1 MGKRDPTGAAAGPR
15 PAREATPARA
25 AGRTL
30 AGRGAARYDDHV
42 TIDEDVKARLVRGDH
57 RGAATEAL
65 RSFGPKILGYL
76 QAVLRDEADAADAFS
91 VFAEHLWKGL
101 PAWRGESSLKTWA
114 FKLAWNAALN
124 LKDEAWRRR
133 GRRFRTGEASRL
145 AEEIRTRTGV
155 RVERQRQ
162 ALDALRAELTEEEQT
177 LLVLRIDQQ
186 LSWEEIAEVMGD
198 APQPLDAAAL
208 RKRFER
214 LKEKL
219 TRLARERGLV
229 E

>member
-1 MGKRDPTGAAAGPR
+1 MTVEEQIKA
-15 PAREATPARA
+15 
-25 AGRTL
+25 TL
-30 AGRGAARYDDHV
+30 AG
-42 TIDEDVKARLVRGDH
+42 GDH
-57 RGAATEAL
+57 RAAATEAL
-65 RSFGPKILGYL
+65 RAYGPKILGYL

-91 VFAEHLWKGL
+91 IFAEHLWRGL
-101 PAWRGESSLKTWA
+101 PTWRGQSSLKTWA

-133 GRRFRTGEASRL
+133 GRRFKTGEASRL
-145 AEEIRTRTGV
+145 AEEIRTRTGL

-162 ALDALRAELTEEEQT
+162 ALDGLRAELTEEEQT

-186 LSWEEIAEVMGD
+186 LAWEEIAEVMAVD
-198 APQPLDAAAL
+198 DVPVDSAAL

-219 TRLARERGLV
+219 TRLAKDRGLV
-229 E
+229 

>member
-1 MGKRDPTGAAAGPR
+1 MVKSTSGEGRRHDAG
-15 PAREATPARA
+15 E
-25 AGRTL
+25 G
-30 AGRGAARYDDHV
+30 V
-42 TIDEDVKARLVRGDH
+42 DESVKARLAAGDL

-65 RSFGPKILGYL
+65 RAFGPKILGYL
-76 QAVLRDEADAADAFS
+76 QAVLKDEADAADAFS
-91 VFAEHLWKGL
+91 IFAEHLWRGL
-101 PAWRGESSLKTWA
+101 PTWRGQSSLKTWA

-145 AEEIRTRTGV
+145 ADEIRTRTGV
-155 RVERQRQ
+155 RVERQKQ

-186 LSWEEIAEVMGD
+186 LSWDEIAEVMADGSAQAD
-198 APQPLDAAAL
+198 PAAL

-219 TRLARERGLV
+219 TRLAKERGLV
-229 E
+229 T

>member
-1 MGKRDPTGAAAGPR
+1 MSI
-15 PAREATPARA
+15 EEQIRA
-25 AGRTL
+25 TL
-30 AGRGAARYDDHV
+30 AQ
-42 TIDEDVKARLVRGDH
+42 GDH
-57 RGAATEAL
+57 RAAATETL
-65 RSFGPKILGYL
+65 RAYGPKILGYL

-91 VFAEHLWKGL
+91 IFAEHLWRGL
-101 PAWRGESSLKTWA
+101 PTWRGQSSLKTWA

-133 GRRFRTGEASRL
+133 GRRFKTGEASRL
-145 AEEIRTRTGV
+145 ADEIRTRTGV
-155 RVERQRQ
+155 RVERQRR
-162 ALDALRAELTEEEQT
+162 ALDGLRAELTEEEQT

-186 LSWEEIAEVMGD
+186 LAWEEIAEVMAD
-198 APQPLDAAAL
+198 EKAPVDAAAL

-219 TRLARERGLV
+219 SRLAKERGLV

>member
-1 MGKRDPTGAAAGPR
+1 MSEVAGPV
-15 PAREATPARA
+15 TS
-25 AGRTL
+25 
-30 AGRGAARYDDHV
+30 RYDAGV
-42 TIDEDVKARLVRGDH
+42 TIEEEIKGRLARGDQ

-65 RSFGPKILGYL
+65 RAFGPKILGYL

-91 VFAEHLWKGL
+91 IFAEHLWKGL
-101 PAWRGESSLKTWA
+101 PTWRAQSSLKTWA

-124 LKDEAWRRR
+124 MKDEAWRRR

-155 RVERQRQ
+155 RVERQKQ

-198 APQPLDAAAL
+198 GAVPLDAAAL

>member
-1 MGKRDPTGAAAGPR
+1 MLGEVAEGVG
-15 PAREATPARA
+15 
-25 AGRTL
+25 G
-30 AGRGAARYDDHV
+30 V
-42 TIDEDVKARLVRGDH
+42 LVV
-57 RGAATEAL
+57 AQ
-65 RSFGPKILGYL
+65 ILGYL

-91 VFAEHLWKGL
+91 IFAEHLWRGL
-101 PAWRGESSLKTWA
+101 PTWRGQSSLKTWA

-145 AEEIRTRTGV
+145 AEEIRTRTGL

-162 ALDALRAELTEEEQT
+162 ALDGLRAELTEEEQT

-186 LSWEEIAEVMGD
+186 LAWEEIAEVMAVD
-198 APQPLDAAAL
+198 DVPVDSAAL

-219 TRLARERGLV
+219 TRLAKDRGLV
-229 E
+229 

>member
-1 MGKRDPTGAAAGPR
+1 MDQIAGAGRRGYDAAVTVDEAVKALL
-15 PAREATPARA
+15 AREE
-25 AGRTL
+25 L
-30 AGRGAARYDDHV
+30 
-42 TIDEDVKARLVRGDH
+42 

-65 RSFGPKILGYL
+65 RAYGPKILGYL
-76 QAVLRDEADAADAFS
+76 QAVLKDEADAADAFS
-91 VFAEHLWKGL
+91 IFAEHLWRGL
-101 PAWRGESSLKTWA
+101 PTWRGQSSLKTWA

-133 GRRFRTGEASRL
+133 GRRFHTGEASRL

-155 RVERQRQ
+155 RVERQKQ
-162 ALDALRAELTEEEQT
+162 ALDALRAELTAEEQT

-186 LSWEEIAEVMGD
+186 LAWEEIAEVMGD
-198 APQPLDAAAL
+198 GEAPPDAAAL

-219 TRLARERGLV
+219 TKLAKERGLV
-229 E
+229 T

>member
-1 MGKRDPTGAAAGPR
+1 MSDVAAS
-15 PAREATPARA
+15 
-25 AGRTL
+25 AGRQYD
-30 AGRGAARYDDHV
+30 ARMV
-42 TIDEDVKARLVRGDH
+42 IDEAIRARVAQGDH
-57 RGAATEAL
+57 RGAATEVL
-65 RSFGPKILGYL
+65 RAFGPKILGYL

-91 VFAEHLWKGL
+91 VFAEHLWRGL
-101 PAWRGESSLKTWA
+101 PGWRGQSSLKTWA

-145 AEEIRTRTGV
+145 ADEIRTKTGV

-186 LSWEEIAEVMGD
+186 LSWDEIAEVMGD
-198 APQPLDAAAL
+198 AASPLDAVAL
-208 RKRFER
+208 RKRYER

>member
-1 MGKRDPTGAAAGPR
+1 MAENA
-15 PAREATPARA
+15 
-25 AGRTL
+25 
-30 AGRGAARYDDHV
+30 GAARRGYDGAV
-42 TIDEDVKARLVRGDH
+42 TVDETVKARLAGGDL

-65 RSFGPKILGYL
+65 RAFGPKILGYL

-91 VFAEHLWKGL
+91 IFAEHLWRGL
-101 PAWRGESSLKTWA
+101 QTWRGQSSLKTWA

-145 AEEIRTRTGV
+145 AEEIRTRTAV
-155 RVERQRQ
+155 KVERQKQ
-162 ALDALRAELTEEEQT
+162 ALDALRAALTEEEQT

-198 APQPLDAAAL
+198 TAAPLDAAAL
-208 RKRFER
+208 RKRFGR

-229 E
+229 A

>member
-1 MGKRDPTGAAAGPR
+1 MSDVAAS
-15 PAREATPARA
+15 
-25 AGRTL
+25 AGR
-30 AGRGAARYDDHV
+30 RYDARMV
-42 TIDEDVKARLVRGDH
+42 IDEAIKERVAQGDH
-57 RGAATEAL
+57 RGAATEVL
-65 RSFGPKILGYL
+65 RAFGPKILGYL

-91 VFAEHLWKGL
+91 VFAEHLWRGL
-101 PAWRGESSLKTWA
+101 PGWRGQSSLKTWA

-145 AEEIRTRTGV
+145 ADEIRTKTGV

-186 LSWEEIAEVMGD
+186 LSWDEIAEVMGD
-198 APQPLDAAAL
+198 AASPLDAVAL
-208 RKRFER
+208 RKRYER

>member
-1 MGKRDPTGAAAGPR
+1 MSEIAGASR
-15 PAREATPARA
+15 
-25 AGRTL
+25 
-30 AGRGAARYDDHV
+30 RGYDDAV
-42 TIDEDVKARLVRGDH
+42 SPDEIIKARVATGDL

-65 RSFGPKILGYL
+65 RAFGPKILGYL
-76 QAVLRDEADAADAFS
+76 QAVLKDEADAADAFS
-91 VFAEHLWKGL
+91 IFAEHLWRGL
-101 PAWRGESSLKTWA
+101 PGWRGQSSLKTWA
-114 FKLAWNAALN
+114 FKLAWHAALN

-133 GRRFRTGEASRL
+133 GRRFRTGEASKL
-145 AEEIRTRTGV
+145 ADEIRTRTGV

-162 ALDALRAELTEEEQT
+162 ALDALRAELTAEEQT

-198 APQPLDAAAL
+198 EAPLEAAAL

-229 E
+229 S

>member
-1 MGKRDPTGAAAGPR
+1 MPHRVVRHSWGALDVAEIAGSGR
-15 PAREATPARA
+15 RGYD
-25 AGRTL
+25 AGVTV
-30 AGRGAARYDDHV
+30 DDS
-42 TIDEDVKARLVRGDH
+42 VKARLAAGDL

-65 RSFGPKILGYL
+65 RAFGPKILGYL
-76 QAVLRDEADAADAFS
+76 QAVLKDEADAADAFS
-91 VFAEHLWKGL
+91 IFAEHLWRGL
-101 PAWRGESSLKTWA
+101 PTWRGQSSLKTWA

-145 AEEIRTRTGV
+145 ADEIRTRTGV
-155 RVERQRQ
+155 RVERQKQ
-162 ALDALRAELTEEEQT
+162 ALDLLRAELSEEEQT

-198 APQPLDAAAL
+198 EKAPLDAAAL

-219 TRLARERGLV
+219 TKLAKERGLV
-229 E
+229 A

>member
-1 MGKRDPTGAAAGPR
+1 MSEFAGVAPRRPEGAASVEETVKQR
-15 PAREATPARA
+15 
-25 AGRTL
+25 L
-30 AGRGAARYDDHV
+30 AG
-42 TIDEDVKARLVRGDH
+42 GDL

-65 RSFGPKILGYL
+65 RAFGPKILGYL
-76 QAVLRDEADAADAFS
+76 QAVLKDEADAADAFS
-91 VFAEHLWKGL
+91 IFAEHLWRGL
-101 PAWRGESSLKTWA
+101 QTWRGQSSLKTWA

-145 AEEIRTRTGV
+145 AEEIRTRTAV
-155 RVERQRQ
+155 KVERQKQ

-198 APQPLDAAAL
+198 ATVPLDAAAL

-229 E
+229 T

>member
-1 MGKRDPTGAAAGPR
+1 MAEFAGAAPR
-15 PAREATPARA
+15 GYE
-25 AGRTL
+25 
-30 AGRGAARYDDHV
+30 GAASV
-42 TIDEDVKARLVRGDH
+42 EETVKARLAGGDL

-65 RSFGPKILGYL
+65 RAFGPKILGYL
-76 QAVLRDEADAADAFS
+76 QAVLKDEADAADAFS
-91 VFAEHLWKGL
+91 IFAEHLWRGL
-101 PAWRGESSLKTWA
+101 QTWRGQSSLKTWA

-145 AEEIRTRTGV
+145 AEEIRTRTAV
-155 RVERQRQ
+155 KVERQKQ

-198 APQPLDAAAL
+198 EAPLEAAAL

-219 TRLARERGLV
+219 TKLAKERGLV
-229 E
+229 A

>member
-1 MGKRDPTGAAAGPR
+1 VVDIAAAGR
-15 PAREATPARA
+15 
-25 AGRTL
+25 
-30 AGRGAARYDDHV
+30 RGYDAPV
-42 TIDEDVKARLVRGDH
+42 STDEVVKARLAQDDL

-65 RSFGPKILGYL
+65 RALGPKILGYL
-76 QAVLRDEADAADAFS
+76 QAVLKDEADAADAFS
-91 VFAEHLWKGL
+91 VFAERLWRGL
-101 PAWRGESSLKTWA
+101 PAWRGESTLKTWA

-145 AEEIRTRTGV
+145 ADEIRTRTAL

-162 ALDALRAELTEEEQT
+162 ALDALRAELNEEEQT

-186 LSWEEIAEVMGD
+186 LSWEEIAEVMAG
-198 APQPLDAAAL
+198 PEGPPESAAL

-219 TRLARERGLV
+219 TKLAKERGLV
-229 E
+229 T